1 MRRVLFTGVEMP
13 TEMGSDEMAQ
23 YVTYCK
29 GGGGG
34 GNGGFYASG

>member
-1 MRRVLFTGVEMP
+1 MP
-13 TEMGSDEMAQ
+13 TEMGGDEMAQ
-23 YVTYCK
+23 YVTYCD